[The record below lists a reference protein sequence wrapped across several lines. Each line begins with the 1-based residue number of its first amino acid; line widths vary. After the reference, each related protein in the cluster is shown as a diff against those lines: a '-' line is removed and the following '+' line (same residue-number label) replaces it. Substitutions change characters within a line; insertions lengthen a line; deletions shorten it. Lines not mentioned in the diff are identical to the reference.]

1 MKSVITMPSGGQ
13 VILDKGFLNVTGL
26 AWTGR
31 GKIRKVDVSMDGA
44 QLENRKVRGTRSIYH
59 DNSIQTWLLQE

>member
-1 MKSVITMPSGGQ
+1 VKSVITTPSGGQ